1 MLYMQYTHRYT
12 GGSSGLRGS
21 TSGRPTSAF
30 GGLRSV
36 GSSQAMSNANAISGS
51 AIGSG
56 TAAANSGQ
64 HKSLSSTDSF
74 YRDKVIG
81 VHTLQ

>member
-1 MLYMQYTHRYT
+1 M
-12 GGSSGLRGS
+12 SS
-21 TSGRPTSAF
+21 
-30 GGLRSV
+30 
-36 GSSQAMSNANAISGS
+36 ANAISGS

-74 YRDKVIG
+74 YRDKVIIG
-81 VHTLQ
+81 VHKLLLYALCTQCTYQCNFRHYAS